1 LKPTTKD
8 TKMTI
13 NIKTSEASHILIKK
27 YSNDLKLPAENIIA
41 RIALGYSISKNRILD
56 LKNVKDSKGKE
67 YKDETFFGKHK
78 TYFVA
83 LICQLY
89 TINRSDINIPKLIKM
104 HVDEGLELMNKFFE
118 SNNNHTIYDF
128 LIEAIDRGIESIEH
142 SNNPF
147 KFVENSNRVIT
158 DKQAFEKLWKIEV
171 GKDEEGEKI
180 IVEPNNKTKYNNCHM
195 AIAGTTGSGKTQFAL
210 DLISQ
215 IVKQSEGKTNY
226 IYLDF
231 KGLNTEDVKQYK
243 KFFDDTK
250 TEFINA
256 PNKKIPINPLSF
268 IDNVN
273 EDNKKLG
280 INKFVDY
287 IVEYS
292 NAGSSQK
299 QQLRDATRAVFNA
312 KKNGK
317 YPTLQELY
325 NEIPNHFQKMPNVV
339 TEIIQGLSDPAI
351 FSDETNKDFLNK
363 NYYFSLSADLH
374 QSIRFTSIFLV
385 INYIYNTFMSMTN
398 TNDENGIRGMR
409 YVLLIDEAQV
419 IFRDKKAKF
428 VLQQILE
435 QIRSKG
441 VAVIL
446 LAQNIDEFDQPNFNF
461 SSLCEI
467 GFLLKIADLTVPKK
481 IQKFLGL
488 SEKEANAMVRSL
500 EQIQTGQGVSNIR
513 EFKKGELFNVSQF
526 YKRNK

>member
-1 LKPTTKD
+1 
-8 TKMTI
+8 MTI
-13 NIKTSEASHILIKK
+13 NIKTSELSRDLIRE
-27 YSNDLKLPAENIIA
+27 YSTKLKLPAENIIA
-41 RIALGYSISKNRILD
+41 RIALGYSISKGRILD

-67 YKDETFFGKHK
+67 YKEETFFGKHK
-78 TYFVA
+78 TQFVA
-83 LICQLY
+83 QICQLY
-89 TINRSDINIPKLIKM
+89 NIHRTDINVPKYIKM
-104 HVDEGLELMNKFFE
+104 HIDDGLELMAKFFE

-128 LIEAIDRGIESIEH
+128 LIESIDRGIESIEH
-142 SNNPF
+142 SQSPF
-147 KFVENSNRVIT
+147 KFVENSNRQIA
-158 DKQAFEKLWKIEV
+158 DKQYFDKLLKIEI
-171 GKDEEGEKI
+171 GKDEEGTSI
-180 IVEPNNKTKYNNCHM
+180 IVEPNNTAKYNNCHI

-210 DLISQ
+210 ELVSQ
-215 IVKQSEGKTNY
+215 IIEQSNGKTNY

-231 KGLNTEDVKQYK
+231 KGLNTEDEKKYK
-243 KFFDDTK
+243 KYFDTTK

-256 PNKKIPINPLSF
+256 PHKRIPINPLSF

-273 EDNKKLG
+273 ENNKKLG

-292 NAGSSQK
+292 NAGNSQK
-299 QQLRDATRAVFNA
+299 QQLRDAVRAIFAA

-317 YPTLQELY
+317 YPTLQELQK
-325 NEIPNHFQKMPNVV
+325 ELPNHFQKIPNVV
-339 TEIIQGLSDPAI
+339 TEIIEGLSDPPI

-363 NYYFSLSADLH
+363 NYYFSLSADLN
-374 QSIRFTSIFLV
+374 QLFRFTSVFLV
-385 INYIYNTFMSMTN
+385 INYIYNTFMSMP
-398 TNDENGIRGMR
+398 DAPIENGVRCMR

-446 LAQNIDEFDQPNFNF
+446 LAQNVDEFDQPQFNF

-467 GFLLKIADLTVPKK
+467 GFLLKIADLTNPKK

-488 SEKEANAMVRSL
+488 NEKDLNVLVRSMEKL
-500 EQIQTGQGVSNIR
+500 EPGQGVSNIR
-513 EFKKGELFNVSQF
+513 EFKKGELFTINQF
-526 YKRNK
+526 YKRK

>member
-1 LKPTTKD
+1 
-8 TKMTI
+8 MTI
-13 NIKTSEASHILIKK
+13 NIKTSEASHLLIKK
-27 YSNDLKLPAENIIA
+27 YSNELKLPAENIIA
-41 RIALGYSISKNRILD
+41 RIALGYSISKNRTLD
-56 LKNVKDSKGKE
+56 LKNIKDAKGKE
-67 YKDETFFGKHK
+67 YKEETFFGKHK
-78 TYFVA
+78 TYFIA

-89 TINRSDINIPKLIKM
+89 NINRADINIPKLIKM
-104 HVDEGLELMNKFFE
+104 HIDDGLELMNKFFE
-118 SNNNHTIYDF
+118 SNSNHTIYDF

-171 GKDEEGEKI
+171 GKDSEGEKI
-180 IVEPNNKTKYNNCHM
+180 FVEPNNKTKYNNCHM

-231 KGLNTEDVKQYK
+231 KGLNTEDVKGYK
-243 KFFDDTK
+243 KFFEDTK

-256 PNKKIPINPLSF
+256 PNKKIPLNPLSF

-325 NEIPNHFQKMPNVV
+325 KEIPNHFQKMPNVV

-398 TNDENGIRGMR
+398 TNDENGVRGMR

-500 EQIQTGQGVSNIR
+500 EKIEPSQGVSNIR
-513 EFKKGELFNVSQF
+513 EFNKGELFNISQY
-526 YKRNK
+526 YKRK

>member
-1 LKPTTKD
+1 MKPTTNA
-8 TKMTI
+8 TKMII
-13 NIKTSEASHILIKK
+13 NIKTSELSHKLIRE
-27 YSNDLKLPAENIIA
+27 YSTKLKLPAENIIA
-41 RIALGYSISKNRILD
+41 RIALAYSISKNRQLD
-56 LKNVKDSKGKE
+56 IKSIRDSKGKE
-67 YKDETFFGKHK
+67 YKEDTFFGKHK
-78 TYFVA
+78 TYFISM
-83 LICQLY
+83 LCQLY
-89 TINRSDINIPKLIKM
+89 GIHRTDINLPKYVKLHI
-104 HVDEGLELMNKFFE
+104 DEGLELMDKFFE
-118 SNNNHTIYDF
+118 SNVNHTIYDF
-128 LIEAIDRGIESIEH
+128 LIETIDRGVESIEH

-147 KFVENSNRVIT
+147 KFVENTNRQVP
-158 DKQAFEKLWKIEV
+158 DKQYFDRLWKVNI
-171 GKDEEGEKI
+171 GADENGDA
-180 IVEPNNKTKYNNCHM
+180 IVIEPNNTNKYNNSHI

-210 DLISQ
+210 ELITQIIEQSQ
-215 IVKQSEGKTNY
+215 GKTNY

-231 KGLNTEDVKQYK
+231 KGLNTEDEKKYK
-243 KFFDDTK
+243 KFFTLTK

-256 PNKKIPINPLSF
+256 PHKRIPINPLSF

-273 EDNKKLG
+273 ENNKKLG

-299 QQLRDATRAVFNA
+299 QQLRDSVRAIFAA

-317 YPTLQELY
+317 YPTLQELQK
-325 NEIPNHFQKMPNVV
+325 ELPNHFQKMPNVV
-339 TEIIQGLSDPAI
+339 TEIIEGLSDPPI

-374 QSIRFTSIFLV
+374 QSIRFTSVFLI
-385 INYIYNTFMSMTN
+385 INYVYNTFMSMP
-398 TNDENGIRGMR
+398 DAPIEKGVRCMR

-441 VAVIL
+441 VSVIL
-446 LAQNIDEFDQPNFNF
+446 LAQNVDEFDQPQFNF

-467 GFLLKIADLTVPKK
+467 GFLLKTSDLTGTKK

-488 SEKEANAMVRSL
+488 TEKEMNVLVRSL
-500 EQIQTGQGVSNIR
+500 EKIEPGQGVSNIR
-513 EFKKGELFNVSQF
+513 EYRKGELFNISQF
-526 YKRNK
+526 YKRK